1 MSMTKRYLESLPE
14 AEQNAILG
22 EVDADY
28 EPLLSGY
35 APWEI
40 EEYNREMARFL
51 AGGTEEPEQVYP
63 DAEFEAFWATV
74 EAENKRLADEDDREW
89 AEALATET
97 GGEELC

>member
-1 MSMTKRYLESLPE
+1 MTKRYLESLPE

-22 EVDADY
+22 EV
-28 EPLLSGY
+28 
-35 APWEI
+35 
-40 EEYNREMARFL
+40 
-51 AGGTEEPEQVYP
+51 